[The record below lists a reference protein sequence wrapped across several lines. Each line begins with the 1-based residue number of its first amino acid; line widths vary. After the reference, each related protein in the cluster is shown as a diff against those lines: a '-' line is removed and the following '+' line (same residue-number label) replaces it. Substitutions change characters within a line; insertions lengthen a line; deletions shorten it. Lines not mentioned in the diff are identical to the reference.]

1 MILSAE
7 ALSPAQKSVIEQILG
22 RQILEAEAIS
32 LRAFA
37 RPLAALPERQAAA
50 EKLRMFLEKSDPP
63 RVGVSDEEYEAA
75 LIEALRSER
84 PAYAQMP

>member
-37 RPLAALPERQAAA
+37 PPPANSPERQAAI
-50 EKLRMFLEKSDPP
+50 EKLRSFLASD
-63 RVGVSDEEYEAA
+63 RSSAGVSNDECEAA
-75 LIEALRSER
+75 LLEALRGER
-84 PAYAQMP
+84 QGYTQIP

>member
-22 RQILEAEAIS
+22 RQIMEAEAIS

-37 RPLAALPERQAAA
+37 LPQIESAKQQAAR
-50 EKLRMFLEKSDPP
+50 EKLRMFLEQCDRP
-63 RVGVSDEEYEAA
+63 RAGVTDEEFEAA
-75 LIEALRSER
+75 LLESLRSER
-84 PAYAQMP
+84 SALS

>member
-22 RQILEAEAIS
+22 RQIREAEAIS

-37 RPLAALPERQAAA
+37 PPPAAWPERQAAA
-50 EKLRMFLEKSDPP
+50 EKLRRFLEGDRP
-63 RVGVSDEEYEAA
+63 RGEVSNEECEAA
-75 LIEALRSER
+75 LLEAFRSER
-84 PAYAQMP
+84 PGHTQIP